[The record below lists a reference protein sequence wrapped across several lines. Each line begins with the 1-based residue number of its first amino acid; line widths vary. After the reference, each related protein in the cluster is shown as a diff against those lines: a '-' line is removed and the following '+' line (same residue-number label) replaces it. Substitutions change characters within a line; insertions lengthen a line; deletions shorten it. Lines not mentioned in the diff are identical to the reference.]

1 MNKKS
6 LTIILTASALA
17 MALLLV
23 IFNPNQAKPLFD
35 RETMLRANQLYEN
48 GRYSEAAQTYQQ
60 LVDQDYADSS
70 LFYNLGN
77 AHYRRGDLGKAILNY
92 ERASLLAPR
101 DGDIQANLA
110 YARAQAVDQYESEAN
125 SPLEQWTQAAS
136 SKLTLNE
143 MSILA
148 LVLFWVLTG
157 LFILYL
163 HSRQSPSAKGLRYAL
178 VFSLLIFTLSAFTL
192 GERIY
197 TEISSPPAIVT
208 VESVEVVSNPGQ
220 DGVTQ
225 VTLHSGAQVILLET
239 RGQWARLSLPGD
251 QFQGWVPVGTVEEL
265 VSDILIS

>member
-6 LTIILTASALA
+6 LTILFTASALA
-17 MALLLV
+17 LVLLLAV
-23 IFNPNQAKPLFD
+23 FIPNQAKPLLD

-60 LVDQDYADSS
+60 LVDQDYADGS

-77 AHYRRGDLGKAILNY
+77 THYRRGDLGKAILNY

-101 DGDIQANLA
+101 DGDIQSNLA
-110 YARAQAVDQYESEAN
+110 YARAQAIDQYETEAN
-125 SPLEQWTQAAS
+125 SPLEQWTQTAS

-143 MSILA
+143 MSILT

-157 LFILYL
+157 LFILFL
-163 HSRQSPSAKGLRYAL
+163 HSEGHRRQKWLRYAL
-178 VFSLLIFTLSAFTL
+178 VFSLLIFALSAFTL

-197 TEISSPPAIVT
+197 TETTSPPAIVT
-208 VESVEVVSNPGQ
+208 VESVEVVSNPGEG
-220 DGVTQ
+220 GVTQ
-225 VTLHSGAQVILLET
+225 VTLHSGAQVILLEI

-251 QFQGWVPVGTVEEL
+251 QFQGWVPVGTVEE
-265 VSDILIS
+265 VGF